1 MAKQKKF
8 NPYCMRTIKRT
19 KVNGVRIYLKAYQT
33 KPQDLCGQPV
43 PERIFFYQIT
53 SSDGGGVKCADKD
66 NALLKYE
73 QMIEF
78 EKRQT
83 MMQL

>member
-1 MAKQKKF
+1 MAKQSKF
-8 NPYCMRTIKRT
+8 NPYYMRTIKRT

-53 SSDGGGVKCADKD
+53 SSDGGGCQVC
-66 NALLKYE
+66 
-73 QMIEF
+73 
-78 EKRQT
+78 RQR
-83 MMQL
+83 QRAA

>member
-53 SSDGGGVKCADKD
+53 SSDGGGVS
-66 NALLKYE
+66 NV
-73 QMIEF
+73 
-78 EKRQT
+78 QT
-83 MMQL
+83 KTTRCVSMSR